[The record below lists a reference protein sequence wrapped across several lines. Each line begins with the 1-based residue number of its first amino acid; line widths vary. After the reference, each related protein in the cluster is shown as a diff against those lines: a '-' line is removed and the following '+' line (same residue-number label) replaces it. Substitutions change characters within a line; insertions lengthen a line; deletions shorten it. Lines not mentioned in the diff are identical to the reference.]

1 VGGTAPR
8 IRVDAGEQ
16 WARRPS
22 GERIRV
28 FYVILVI
35 IAVVV
40 LGALY
45 FVRGRRNV

>member
-1 VGGTAPR
+1 
-8 IRVDAGEQ
+8 
-16 WARRPS
+16 
-22 GERIRV
+22 V